1 MARGSWRIAEGV
13 AIKSQAIVV
22 FMTYILKNLS
32 EVADNYK
39 GFIVDLWGVM
49 HDGVTAFPEAL
60 ACLEALKAS
69 GKKVV
74 LLSNAPRRAAAVSA
88 RNEELG
94 IAPALIDGV
103 VSSGEVTWR
112 HLANPDDDW
121 YRNLG
126 RRCFHLGP
134 ERDLGMREGLDY
146 DFVARVEDADFILNT
161 GAYDSRDVVSDYDRI
176 LNPALARG
184 LPMVCAN
191 PDWEVIRGGKREI
204 CAGAI
209 AKYFEE
215 MGGELR
221 SHGKPDAEV
230 YGDCFKI
237 MGLDPSDGLAAIGDS
252 LRTDI
257 AGAQN
262 LGIAGLFV
270 TDGIHRDD
278 VTETSDGGLDPAP
291 LAALFDLKKTYPEMV
306 MRRLC
311 W

>member
-1 MARGSWRIAEGV
+1 
-13 AIKSQAIVV
+13 
-22 FMTYILKNLS
+22 MTQILKGLS
-32 EVADNYK
+32 EVAENYK

-60 ACLEALKAS
+60 ACLEALQAR

-74 LLSNAPRRAAAVSA
+74 LLSNAPRRAAAVTA

-94 IAPALIDGV
+94 IAPAMIDGV

-112 HLANPDDDW
+112 HLANPADDW
-121 YRNLG
+121 YRRLG

-134 ERDLGMREGLDY
+134 ERDQGMRDGLTY
-146 DFVARVEDADFILNT
+146 DFVGDMDEAEFILNT
-161 GAYDSRDVVSDYDRI
+161 GAYDSRDVVTDYDRI
-176 LNPALARG
+176 LRPALARG

-209 AKYFEE
+209 AKHYAE
-215 MGGELR
+215 MGGDMR

-230 YGDCFKI
+230 YGDCFAL
-237 MGLDPSDGLAAIGDS
+237 MGLEPADGLAAIGDS

-262 LGIAGLFV
+262 LGIAGIFV
-270 TDGIHRDD
+270 TDGIHRDEVAD
-278 VTETSDGGLDPAP
+278 SLEDELDPKR
-291 LAALFDLKKTYPEMV
+291 LETLFALKNTHPEMM
-306 MRRLC
+306 MRRLR